1 MKDKFKIQNEALP
14 ESSKKLK
21 FPEIGEGVEEIKEFK
36 TDINT
41 DTQSVTAEKIAQSRL
56 KQAPKRK
63 RRSQNLALRMDV
75 MNKNFFRAFK
85 RECKADFI
93 SYNNAK
99 KCKNFQECLER
110 YSGHLLQLAEAEGL
124 EGQLVD
130 RVAFAYY
137 LGILLNYCHMKK
149 SIRTQSEQEKL
160 DFTFSVIYSY
170 SHKKFYDFIRTPEIK
185 LLIKVILQKI
195 GVSSFVARHRMSKNK
210 ENYEPHING
219 LLDKL

>member
-1 MKDKFKIQNEALP
+1 M
-14 ESSKKLK
+14 
-21 FPEIGEGVEEIKEFK
+21 EEVKELK
-36 TDINT
+36 TDFTT
-41 DTQSVTAEKIAQSRL
+41 DAQSVTAANKNQSRH

-85 RECKADFI
+85 RECKADFV

-99 KCKNFQECLER
+99 KSKNFQECLER
-110 YSGHLLQLAEAEGL
+110 YSDHLLQLAEVNSSEGN
-124 EGQLVD
+124 QVD
-130 RVAFAYY
+130 RASFAYY

-149 SIRTQSEQEKL
+149 SIRSKSEQEKL

-195 GVSSFVARHRMSKNK
+195 GVSTFVTRHRMSKNK
-210 ENYEPHING
+210 EKYETHISD